1 MSRGRKK
8 YVPKR
13 FESKG
18 EKFIDENGKLR
29 ADTSANIYESL
40 LLSDSF
46 RDLSDRQKMLYIV
59 AKAQYYGHRK
69 PEKDYPEIEL
79 FQGADVFY
87 LNWNAVKR
95 YGLYKDSMHSNFYK
109 DMSALIE
116 HGFIQRLSSGKGNR
130 KKSIYKFSADWQSW
144 KPEKVNCACGSTTT

>member
-59 AKAQYYGHRK
+59 AKSQYYGHRK

-95 YGLYKDSMHSNFYK
+95 YGLYKDSMHSNFYR
-109 DMSALIE
+109 DMAELIE
-116 HGFIQRLSSGKGNR
+116 HGFIERLSSGKGNR

-144 KPEKVNCACGSTTT
+144 KPEQ

>member
-8 YVPKR
+8 YIPKR

-46 RDLSDRQKMLYIV
+46 RDLSDRQKML
-59 AKAQYYGHRK
+59 
-69 PEKDYPEIEL
+69 
-79 FQGADVFY
+79 
-87 LNWNAVKR
+87 
-95 YGLYKDSMHSNFYK
+95 
-109 DMSALIE
+109 
-116 HGFIQRLSSGKGNR
+116 
-130 KKSIYKFSADWQSW
+130 
-144 KPEKVNCACGSTTT
+144 

>member
-59 AKAQYYGHRK
+59 AKSQYYGHRK

-95 YGLYKDSMHSNFYK
+95 YGLYKDSMHSNFYR
-109 DMSALIE
+109 DMAALIE
-116 HGFIQRLSSGKGNR
+116 HGLLWSSFFVTLVAKKYRLATMLPFVPRMVCDSR
-130 KKSIYKFSADWQSW
+130 
-144 KPEKVNCACGSTTT
+144 